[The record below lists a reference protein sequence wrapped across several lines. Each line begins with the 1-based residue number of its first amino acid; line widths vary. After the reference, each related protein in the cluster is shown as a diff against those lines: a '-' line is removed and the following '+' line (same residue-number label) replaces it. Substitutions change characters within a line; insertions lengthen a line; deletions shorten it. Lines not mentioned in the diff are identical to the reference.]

1 MSPDTHYINHHIVA
15 QTSTLTPTGLYTYSD
30 TLSSPTPFFR
40 RLRIYGGMEGSKL
53 ANAFTMVVMVLLV
66 FVSMGAAQVGAPAPA
81 PGPVAGAT
89 SLYVPAAFAA
99 VAAIFVWLF

>member
-1 MSPDTHYINHHIVA
+1 
-15 QTSTLTPTGLYTYSD
+15 
-30 TLSSPTPFFR
+30 
-40 RLRIYGGMEGSKL
+40 MEGSKL

-66 FVSMGAAQVGAPAPA
+66 LASMGAAQVGAPAPA